1 MEATVLKPA
10 KIKRQPKSA
19 AQLLNESVSEAE
31 FQEDVRNAAET
42 LGWKAYHSW
51 SSQHSA
57 SGYPDFCLLRRNRS
71 LMLELKTEK
80 GQITQEQ
87 REWLAAFNDAHIEAW
102 VVRPSDMD
110 WLLEKLR

>member
-1 MEATVLKPA
+1 MEATV
-10 KIKRQPKSA
+10 RKSA
-19 AQLLNESVSEAE
+19 KTKRPRKSAVQLLSESLTEAQFQESVRQSAL
-31 FQEDVRNAAET
+31 T

-57 SGYPDFCLLRRNRS
+57 SGYPDLCLLRGNRS

-87 REWLAAFNDAHIEAW
+87 REWLAAFNEAHIESW
-102 VVRPSDMD
+102 VVRPSDWD